1 MFTNQKKIFFDILVI
16 LSLNLIF
23 SLGKKISKVKM
34 KIIAMETII
43 DLIIISI
50 QFKVDIYKKIL
61 IKCPTREIF
70 VMIVIN

>member
-34 KIIAMETII
+34 KIIATETII

-61 IKCPTREIF
+61 IKCPTLKIF